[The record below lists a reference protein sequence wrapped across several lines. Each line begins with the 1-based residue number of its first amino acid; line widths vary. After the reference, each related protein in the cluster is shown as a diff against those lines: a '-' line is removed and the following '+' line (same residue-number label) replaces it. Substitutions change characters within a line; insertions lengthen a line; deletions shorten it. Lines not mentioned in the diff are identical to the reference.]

1 MAHVHSS
8 SARTGR
14 SGLLGAL
21 AVTGAVLAVEVAGG
35 ILSGSL
41 ALLTDAGHVL
51 TDLATILI
59 ALAAM
64 TLSARPASRTHTFGW
79 KRLEVLAAL
88 GNAFFFLL
96 MILWVIWEALQ
107 RLAHPVLP
115 RLLPMA
121 LVSAAGL
128 AANGLSAWL
137 LRGHP
142 GEDLNQKAAWL
153 HVLGDLASSAGVLLG
168 AGVMAATG
176 WAWVDPLLS
185 LGIAVLIGM
194 AAFRLFWRAFHI
206 LLESAPRG
214 LDPGRITETL
224 ISHIPEIQEV
234 HHIHLWEVG
243 AGEVHLTAH
252 LVVSDRLLSEGAP
265 LAARASALLKERLS
279 IHHCTFQLESPGLPF

>member
-1 MAHVHSS
+1 MAHVDSPSS
-8 SARTGR
+8 RSRR
-14 SGLLGAL
+14 SGLWGAL
-21 AVTGAVLAVEVAGG
+21 AVTGAVLTAEAAGG

-96 MILWVIWEALQ
+96 VILWVVWEALQ
-107 RLAHPVLP
+107 RLSHPVLP

-121 LVSAAGL
+121 LVAAVGL
-128 AANGLSAWL
+128 AANGFSAWL
-137 LRGHP
+137 LRHS

-168 AGVMAATG
+168 AGVMAETG

-185 LGIAVLIGM
+185 LGIAVLIGI

-214 LDPGRITETL
+214 LDPGKIAEVL
-224 ISHIPEIQEV
+224 VSEVPEIREV

-279 IHHCTFQLESPGLPF
+279 IQHCTFQLESPALPF